1 MCDARSRGTEDWC
14 EPAISLRLS
23 GWTQE
28 GTGMYTW
35 LSMAWVQCTW
45 DHYQLLHSRL
55 SPHQAQTTKSCCCI
69 LMETL
74 HLVLVQSG
82 DQPLGPAF
90 TDSVAPSPLM
100 CIWGKEEKGS
110 QELTMCSSFIGGIKS
125 CSLPPPSALCTSL
138 WPVRSLPRD
147 SRWLCSDHVPWRWG
161 RMKGLY
167 LPRRWSSKWLPSE
180 RTHQGFLMSIN

>member
-110 QELTMCSSFIGGIKS
+110 QELTMCSSFIGGISNPAPCHPRLLCVPPCGLWGVCPETPDGSVVTMSPGDEAEWRDCTCLEDGLLSGCLLRELIRASS
-125 CSLPPPSALCTSL
+125 CL
-138 WPVRSLPRD
+138 
-147 SRWLCSDHVPWRWG
+147 
-161 RMKGLY
+161 
-167 LPRRWSSKWLPSE
+167 
-180 RTHQGFLMSIN
+180 